1 MAITVNHCY
10 GACRF
15 EEKLLKRHKQDI
27 KKGKSLP
34 THVEKVRQFNE
45 YLGSLS
51 EHHDIPKVDGS
62 W

>member
-51 EHHDIPKVDGS
+51 EHHDIPRVGPG
-62 W
+62 